1 MSEGKKC
8 RGNQCLAH
16 ERKREDMEETA
27 EKQKV
32 IIADLKKKLCSMGEN
47 KSGKLMPS
55 GCAQN

>member
-1 MSEGKKC
+1 
-8 RGNQCLAH
+8 
-16 ERKREDMEETA
+16 MEETA